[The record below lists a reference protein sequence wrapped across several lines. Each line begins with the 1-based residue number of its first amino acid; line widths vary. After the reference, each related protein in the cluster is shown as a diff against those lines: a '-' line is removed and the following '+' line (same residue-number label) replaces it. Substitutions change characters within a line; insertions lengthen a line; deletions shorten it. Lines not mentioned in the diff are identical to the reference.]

1 MVVMGKG
8 GFEVCEVEL
17 EVLGTKGRGWGSLL
31 TPEVLPGCMERT
43 W

>member
-17 EVLGTKGRGWGSLL
+17 EVLGTKGRGSWYTKNDGIQCIDISL
-31 TPEVLPGCMERT
+31 
-43 W
+43 